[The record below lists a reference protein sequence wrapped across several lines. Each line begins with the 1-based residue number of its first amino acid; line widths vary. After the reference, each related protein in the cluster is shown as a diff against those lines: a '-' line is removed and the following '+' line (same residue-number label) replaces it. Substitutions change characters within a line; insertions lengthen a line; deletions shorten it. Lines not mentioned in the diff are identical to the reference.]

1 MREPILKA
9 VAMPPRVFWAPM
21 YPAVVNFSI
30 QMGIMCVCTT
40 TFNLNPIYFIGT
52 IAVSHGLIAAYSVR
66 EPHLSKMVLPLD
78 QMSTSSLIN
87 EVHEQSKPQSIH
99 EIQQLFQ

>member
-30 QMGIMCVCTT
+30 QMGIMCVCTA

-52 IAVSHGLIAAYSVR
+52 LAVSHALIAAYSVR
-66 EPHLSKMVLPLD
+66 EPHLSKMMLTFGP
-78 QMSTSSLIN
+78 MATP
-87 EVHEQSKPQSIH
+87 SKNVYKDKGNKLAP
-99 EIQQLFQ
+99 

>member
-1 MREPILKA
+1 MKEPVLKA

-66 EPHLSKMVLPLD
+66 EPHLSKMMLTFGP
-78 QMSTSSLIN
+78 MATP
-87 EVHEQSKPQSIH
+87 SKNIYPDKGNK
-99 EIQQLFQ
+99 LAP